1 MFLLLL
7 SFLDNSSITID
18 LSASYSVWSSPGLL
32 SFSSTSFTSLIL
44 TISSDKSSRL
54 IGLLVYIS
62 PRIFV
67 PTVFCSF
74 LTQHIIRSFL
84 DFTQITVKEFYLIK
98 PTFSVLLLFLDSLSL
113 NKFRE
118 TVSSLNSLSS

>member
-98 PTFSVLLLFLDSLSL
+98 PTFSVLLSFLDSLSL